1 MENQKPLQF
10 TSSVSA
16 FFVVYLVCIVACFVP
31 LFGIPF
37 AFNYSSTWLADNLL
51 VNGKKV
57 RYQATYV
64 ETLKFIFINLL
75 LTCIT
80 FGIYSFWFTV
90 KSYRYMCD
98 HIDYAD
104 AQGAAPAAAIP
115 PQPVQASAPPA
126 APLVQPTTVQPQAP
140 TPPQPPTL
148 PPSPIQ

>member
-1 MENQKPLQF
+1 MARRQP
-10 TSSVSA
+10 TRS
-16 FFVVYLVCIVACFVP
+16 
-31 LFGIPF
+31 
-37 AFNYSSTWLADNLL
+37 
-51 VNGKKV
+51 
-57 RYQATYV
+57 YQATYV

-80 FGIYSFWFTV
+80 FGIYSFWFAV

-104 AQGAAPAAAIP
+104 AQGVAPAAAIP
-115 PQPVQASAPPA
+115 PQPPQPVQASAPPPPA